1 MTDQDSPQ
9 NTPNADDWDALARF
23 VAGEGTTAERAD
35 MTRRLADEPAL
46 GELLGVLDR
55 ATSVP
60 EPLPPT
66 SLDVEAA
73 LASVLARREDRREA
87 TEPRRVPVVSL
98 DAYRSRWR
106 DARFR
111 AAAAVLVVAGAGLLW
126 KTFSPE
132 SATPIAVATAPSSF
146 RTDVGA
152 MDSLQLSD
160 GTRVLLGPGSEL
172 ALTDGYGGTGR
183 ELTLKGEARFD
194 VVHDTARPFIVHT
207 DAATFRDIGTVFAV
221 HSDAG
226 SGARVVVTEGAVSV
240 QSRKQNATATVNA
253 GDRATIGA
261 EGELHVERAVTTT
274 DDLAWTTGKLIFR
287 DAPVAQ
293 VTEDI
298 RRWYGLELRVDSGL
312 PTQRL
317 NVTFDRAS
325 AASVGSVVAAMLGG
339 ELRDEGGVLHITAKG
354 TAVRPQ

>member
-9 NTPNADDWDALARF
+9 NTPPSDDWDALARF
-23 VAGEGTTAERAD
+23 VAGEGTPEERAD
-35 MTRRLADEPAL
+35 VTRRLEQEPAL
-46 GELLGVLDR
+46 AALLEALDR
-55 ATSVP
+55 ALHVP
-60 EPLPPT
+60 EPVTPT
-66 SLDVEAA
+66 AAEVESA

-87 TEPRRVPVVSL
+87 VEPRRAPVVSL
-98 DAYRSRWR
+98 DSYRSRWR

-126 KTFSPE
+126 KSLSPE
-132 SATPIAVATAPSSF
+132 VAAPVAAAPSNFS
-146 RTDVGA
+146 TAVGTL
-152 MDSLQLSD
+152 DSLRLSD
-160 GTRVLLGPGSEL
+160 GTRVLLGPGSQL
-172 ALTDGYGGTGR
+172 ALTEGYGGTVR

-194 VVHDTARPFIVHT
+194 VVHDTSRPFIVHT

-226 SGARVVVTEGAVSV
+226 NGARVVVTEGAVSV
-240 QSRKQNATATVNA
+240 QSKKQNATATVNA

-261 EGELHVERAVTTT
+261 DGALHVERAVTTS

-293 VTEDI
+293 VTEDL

-354 TAVRPQ
+354 TAVRPK